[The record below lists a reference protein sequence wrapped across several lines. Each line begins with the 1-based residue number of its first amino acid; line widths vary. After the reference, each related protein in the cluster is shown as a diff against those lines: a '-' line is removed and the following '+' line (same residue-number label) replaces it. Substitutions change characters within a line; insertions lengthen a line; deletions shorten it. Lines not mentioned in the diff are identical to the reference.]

1 MKKKVSA
8 YLSGVFATV
17 LVLTMVTTALAA
29 SGKVSF
35 NFVNVSLRGEQK
47 IAAGADITVA
57 NGQNVPSSILYT
69 DEKGGKTNYL
79 PIRAISEL
87 LGVEINYDSATKTVQ
102 LEKQSTTVD
111 AGTLG
116 QWKRSFEVNMVGYSM
131 SGCSTTQY
139 AESPM
144 WRPTWLP
151 DGWKLTGFSV
161 ESPSNALIDV
171 FYQPDTDK
179 VNDRLDFECFAPS
192 NRTCSDF
199 LGTDVDASSML
210 QKATVNGATADF
222 FKTNDFNLLVWT
234 DTEGNLF
241 KLRGDLDQASLEQ
254 IANSVKEVGK
264 DMLPEYD
271 MTWTPVGSSNTS
283 RTSVSGFVKE
293 TWKDAN
299 DVSFEWLYSRSDLAC
314 PMRTPESVTVNGTK
328 AKYWEGNPDGGFDL
342 NWRDEPFHVYTQE
355 QKNVLVW
362 TDSKVNITFRIIGM
376 MDKDEMIKMAESVVV
391 K

>member
-1 MKKKVSA
+1 
-8 YLSGVFATV
+8 
-17 LVLTMVTTALAA
+17 
-29 SGKVSF
+29 
-35 NFVNVSLRGEQK
+35 
-47 IAAGADITVA
+47 
-57 NGQNVPSSILYT
+57 
-69 DEKGGKTNYL
+69 
-79 PIRAISEL
+79 
-87 LGVEINYDSATKTVQ
+87 
-102 LEKQSTTVD
+102 
-111 AGTLG
+111 
-116 QWKRSFEVNMVGYSM
+116 
-131 SGCSTTQY
+131 
-139 AESPM
+139 
-144 WRPTWLP
+144 
-151 DGWKLTGFSV
+151 
-161 ESPSNALIDV
+161 
-171 FYQPDTDK
+171 
-179 VNDRLDFECFAPS
+179 
-192 NRTCSDF
+192 
-199 LGTDVDASSML
+199 ML
-210 QKATVNGATADF
+210 QKATVNGAAADF

-271 MTWTPVGSSNTS
+271 MKWTPDGSIKTS
-283 RTSVSGFVKE
+283 RNSVSGFVKE

-342 NWRDEPFHVYTQE
+342 SWRDEPFHVYTQE

-362 TDSKVNITFRIIGM
+362 TDSKANITFRIIGM

>member
-1 MKKKVSA
+1 MKKKVFA
-8 YLSGVFATV
+8 YFSGVFATV

-47 IAAGADITVA
+47 IAAGTDITVA
-57 NGQNVPSSILYT
+57 NGQKVPSSILYT

-102 LEKQSTTVD
+102 LEKQTTTVD
-111 AGTLG
+111 AGALG
-116 QWKRSFEVNMVGYSM
+116 QWKRSFEANMVGYSM
-131 SGCSTTQY
+131 SECSITQY
-139 AESPM
+139 AESPV

-161 ESPSNALIDV
+161 ESPSNALIKV
-171 FYQPDTDK
+171 FYQSDTDK
-179 VNDRLDFECFAPS
+179 VNDSLDFECFAPS

-199 LGTDVDASSML
+199 LGTGVDASGML

-241 KLRGDLDQASLEQ
+241 KLRGNLDQTSLEQ

-271 MTWTPVGSSNTS
+271 MKWTPVGSSKTS
-283 RTSVSGFVKE
+283 RNSVSGFVKE

-314 PMRTPESVTVNGTK
+314 PTRTPEFVTVNGTK

-342 NWRDEPFHVYTQE
+342 DWLDEQSHVYTQE

-362 TDSKVNITFRIIGM
+362 MDSKANITFRIIGM
-376 MDKDEMIKMAESVVV
+376 MDKDQMIKMAESVVV

>member
-1 MKKKVSA
+1 MKKKVFA
-8 YLSGVFATV
+8 YFSGVFATV

-35 NFVNVSLRGEQK
+35 NFVNVSLRGEEK
-47 IAAGADITVA
+47 IAAGTDITVA
-57 NGQNVPSSILYT
+57 NGQKVPSSILYT

-87 LGVEINYDSATKTVQ
+87 LGVEINYDSTTKTVQ
-102 LEKQSTTVD
+102 LKKQTTTVD
-111 AGTLG
+111 AGALG
-116 QWKRSFEVNMVGYSM
+116 QWKRSFEANMVGYSM
-131 SGCSTTQY
+131 SGCNTTQY
-139 AESPM
+139 TESPM

-161 ESPSNALIDV
+161 ESPSNALIKV
-171 FYQPDTDK
+171 FYQPDTDI
-179 VNDRLDFECFAPS
+179 VNDSLDFECFAPS

-199 LGTDVDASSML
+199 LGTGVDASGML

-241 KLRGDLDQASLEQ
+241 KLRGNLDQTSLEQ
-254 IANSVKEVGK
+254 IANSVKEVSK

-271 MTWTPVGSSNTS
+271 MKWTPEGSSKTS
-283 RTSVSGFVKE
+283 RNSVSGFVKE

-314 PMRTPESVTVNGTK
+314 PTRTPESVTVNGTK

-342 NWRDEPFHVYTQE
+342 DWLDEQSHVYTQE

-362 TDSKVNITFRIIGM
+362 TDPKANITFRIIGM
-376 MDKDEMIKMAESVVV
+376 IDKDQMIKMAESVVV

>member
-1 MKKKVSA
+1 MKKKVFA
-8 YLSGVFATV
+8 YFSGVFATV

-47 IAAGADITVA
+47 IAAGTDITVA
-57 NGQNVPSSILYT
+57 NGQKVPSSILYT

-87 LGVEINYDSATKTVQ
+87 LGVEINYDSTTKTVQ
-102 LEKQSTTVD
+102 LEKQTTTVD
-111 AGTLG
+111 AGALG
-116 QWKRSFEVNMVGYSM
+116 QWKRSFEANMVGYSM
-131 SGCSTTQY
+131 SGCNTTQY
-139 AESPM
+139 TESPM

-161 ESPSNALIDV
+161 ESPSNALIKV
-171 FYQPDTDK
+171 FYQPDTDI
-179 VNDRLDFECFAPS
+179 VNDSLDFECFAPS

-199 LGTDVDASSML
+199 LGTGVDASGML

-241 KLRGDLDQASLEQ
+241 KLRGNLDQASLEQ

-271 MTWTPVGSSNTS
+271 MKWTPVGSSKTS
-283 RTSVSGFVKE
+283 RNSVSGFVKE

-314 PMRTPESVTVNGTK
+314 PTRTPESVSVNGTK

-342 NWRDEPFHVYTQE
+342 DWLDEQSHVYTQE

-362 TDSKVNITFRIIGM
+362 TDSKANITFRIIGM
-376 MDKDEMIKMAESVVV
+376 MDKDQMIKMAESVVV

>member
-1 MKKKVSA
+1 MKKKVLA
-8 YLSGVFATV
+8 YFSGVFATV

-57 NGQNVPSSILYT
+57 NGQKVPSSILYT

-102 LEKQSTTVD
+102 LEKQTATVD

-161 ESPSNALIDV
+161 ESSSNALIDI

-199 LGTDVDASSML
+199 LGTDVNAPSML

-222 FKTNDFNLLVWT
+222 FKTNDYNLLVWT

-241 KLRGDLDQASLEQ
+241 KLRGDLDQASLEK

-271 MTWTPVGSSNTS
+271 MKWTPEGSIKTS

-314 PMRTPESVTVNGTK
+314 PMRTPRICHCQWNKSEIL
-328 AKYWEGNPDGGFDL
+328 GG
-342 NWRDEPFHVYTQE
+342 Q
-355 QKNVLVW
+355 
-362 TDSKVNITFRIIGM
+362 S
-376 MDKDEMIKMAESVVV
+376 
-391 K
+391 